1 MQRAW
6 RRWSGFVII
15 ALTAWLA
22 VAPAGAADL
31 ALGWV
36 GGAHLQST
44 TMDNDTTIDDA
55 FGWRVRGAYHF
66 NKTHAAELT
75 YDSVSADSN
84 IKTSTLSYDLE
95 KIMVTYLATLKNKNP
110 DAKWQAYALFGA
122 GRVSYDNGFESE
134 SSSVIQGGGGV
145 YVFFTKS
152 KSLALR
158 FDGRIWHFHGD
169 SQIVPRDGFFSFD
182 FGVGVSWLFGGK

>member
-6 RRWSGFVII
+6 RRGSGFVII

-22 VAPAGAADL
+22 VTPAGAVDLAKQWEVGADL
-31 ALGWV
+31 L
-36 GGAHLQST
+36 ST
-44 TMDNDTTIDDA
+44 TMDNDTTVDDA
-55 FGWRVRGAYHF
+55 LGWRARGAYHF

-95 KIMVTYLATLKNKNP
+95 KIMVTYLGALKNKKP
-110 DAKWQAYALFGA
+110 DSKWQAFALFGA
-122 GRVSYDNGFESE
+122 GRVSYDNGFDSD
-134 SSSVIQGGGGV
+134 SSSVIQAGGGLHV
-145 YVFFTKS
+145 LFT

-158 FDGRIWHFHGD
+158 VDGRIWHFHGD

-182 FGVGVSWLFGGK
+182 FGLGVSWLFGGK